1 MADWI
6 PYETS
11 DNPSLEVSIDVDY
24 ADDKPFRKDHPY
36 LLTVT
41 ASRFPADADGQPTD
55 ASAQALFALEQQL
68 EAVCEEHDAA
78 TVCTVSGTGK
88 YEIYAYAAGDE
99 AATALRDQVSGL
111 TIGVDV
117 ASKREDDWA
126 TYERYALRGEELEDA
141 RDSDQ
146 IAQMDEAGEDL
157 DEPFLVVFDVDV
169 AEGKEAAAAKA
180 LASASFDVSEEPYD
194 SETVIEASRSM
205 LVTPQ
210 NLKAARADILRAIAP
225 FGGTYEGWGIDPD
238 EEGADDLVEDDED

>member
-1 MADWI
+1 
-6 PYETS
+6 
-11 DNPSLEVSIDVDY
+11 
-24 ADDKPFRKDHPY
+24 
-36 LLTVT
+36 
-41 ASRFPADADGQPTD
+41 
-55 ASAQALFALEQQL
+55 
-68 EAVCEEHDAA
+68 
-78 TVCTVSGTGK
+78 
-88 YEIYAYAAGDE
+88 
-99 AATALRDQVSGL
+99 
-111 TIGVDV
+111 
-117 ASKREDDWA
+117 
-126 TYERYALRGEELEDA
+126 
-141 RDSDQ
+141 
-146 IAQMDEAGEDL
+146 MDEAGEDL